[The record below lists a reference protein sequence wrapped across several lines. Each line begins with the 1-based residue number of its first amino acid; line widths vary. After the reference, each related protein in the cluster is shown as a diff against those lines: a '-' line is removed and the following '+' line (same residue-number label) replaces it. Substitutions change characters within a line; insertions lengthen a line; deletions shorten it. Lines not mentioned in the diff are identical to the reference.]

1 MEACGLS
8 PSGTSARADPA
19 EAAVGEHWNFE
30 FRIWN
35 LRFENRGVAKMARPI
50 PLHLAPR
57 DSRDGLNTRFR
68 GAPLEHAE
76 AVLAAYQVL
85 QGMHDHGVLEVMRGA
100 LGGSE
105 KILEQVVAV
114 ASGAESIRAT
124 RNLLLLVTTLGENE
138 PALLS
143 DVTRAIPKAL
153 VQANAEESKPPG
165 LFKLMST
172 FWNPDF
178 RRGLAAFN
186 DLLVTLGRNLTAQKF
201 RRWSKEGGS

>member
-1 MEACGLS
+1 
-8 PSGTSARADPA
+8 
-19 EAAVGEHWNFE
+19 
-30 FRIWN
+30 
-35 LRFENRGVAKMARPI
+35 MAQPI

-57 DSRDGLNTRFR
+57 DPREDLNTRLQQ
-68 GAPLEHAE
+68 APLEHAE
-76 AVLAAYQVL
+76 AVLAAYEVL
-85 QGMHDHGVLEVMRGA
+85 QLLHDRGVLELMRGT

-114 ASGAESIRAT
+114 ASGPESIRAT
-124 RNLLLLVTTLGENE
+124 RNLLLLVTTLGEIE

-143 DVTRAIPKAL
+143 DITRAIPKAL

-172 FWNPDF
+172 FWNADF

-186 DLLVTLGRNLTAQKF
+186 DLLMVFGRNLTEKSL
-201 RRWSKEGGS
+201 RH